1 MGETPRDAQFRLLVG
16 SVRDYAIFLLDCD
29 GYVRSWNPGAER
41 IKGYTADEI
50 IGQHFGVF
58 YAPEERDAGRPQ
70 RELKRALTEGRTEQ
84 HGWRVRKDGSKFWA
98 NVVVTPLFEDGKH
111 VGFAKITRDLTD
123 NVYRTFVE
131 ATNAIVWSADA
142 HGRANAD
149 SPSWRAFTGQSEAE
163 WHGLKGWDPVHPD
176 DLPALRV
183 AWPAA
188 KDRREPFEAE
198 FRMRRHDGVYVWMAC
213 RAIPLLHPD
222 GTVREWF
229 GVTFDISAR
238 KQAEADRARA
248 EAWWRTTLSSIG
260 DGVIATE
267 ADGRVRFLNQ
277 VAESLTGWT
286 ATEAKG
292 RTLTEIFPIF
302 NEETRA
308 VVENPVDKVL
318 REGKIVGLANH
329 TVLVRRDGSERAID
343 DSAAPIRSADGELD
357 GVVLVFRDV
366 SEEKR
371 EDVRRSFLARASD
384 ELLASTDYRDSLA
397 RVAQLIVPRLGDWCA
412 VDIVEN
418 GVREQVAVAHVDPS
432 KVEYAHELD
441 KRYPP
446 DPTSDSGVYRV
457 VRTGTSEL
465 YSEIPRELLENAAV
479 DDDHRRIIRELDLRS
494 AMVVPL
500 RGRERVFGAITFV
513 YAQSDRRYDAADLAF
528 AEDLARRAALIIERR
543 KAHEDAE
550 LANRAKDEFLATVSH
565 ELRTPLQAILGW
577 ATMLKRGA
585 RDPAAAIDAVIR
597 NATAQARLID
607 DMLDVSRIISGK
619 LRLQIGRVDIAG
631 VIRAALDALR
641 PAASAKRIELVETL
655 GPELGAIDADPDRLQ
670 QIVWN
675 LVSNAV
681 KFTSEG
687 GRIEIQAT
695 RDANNV
701 HIAVRDSGIGIAPEH
716 LHAIFERFRQVDSS
730 ATRQQGGLGLGLAI
744 VRYLAEAH
752 GGHVVAS
759 SAGANHGAA
768 FTVTLPLRN
777 VAAAMPQARA
787 RAGGT
792 LAGLRILVVDDDPDG
807 RWLVG
812 EALTDAGA
820 QVDTAGSAPEAFAL
834 FMARPHDVV
843 VSDIGMPGE
852 DGYSLARRLRETGS
866 PTTLIALTAY
876 ARPEDIR
883 ASAAAGFEVHLGK
896 PIDPDGLISA
906 VASAVNGKNS

>member
-1 MGETPRDAQFRLLVG
+1 MGETPRDAQFRLLIE
-16 SVRDYAIFLLDCD
+16 SVRDYAIFLLDRE
-29 GYVRSWNPGAER
+29 GHVRSWNPGAER
-41 IKGYTADEI
+41 IKGYRADEI

-58 YAPEERDAGRPQ
+58 YPPDERNDGRPQ
-70 RELKRALTEGRTEQ
+70 RELERALAEGRAEH
-84 HGWRVRKDGSKFWA
+84 HGWRVRKDGTQFWA
-98 NVVVTPLFEDGKH
+98 NVVMTPLFDGSEH
-111 VGFAKITRDLTD
+111 IGFAKITRDLTD
-123 NVYRTFVE
+123 NVYKTFVE

-142 HGRANAD
+142 LGRANAD
-149 SPSWRAFTGQSEAE
+149 SPSWRAFTGQTEAE
-163 WHGLKGWDPVHPD
+163 WLGLKGWDPVHPD

-188 KDRREPFEAE
+188 KERRAPFEAE
-198 FRMRRHDGVYVWMAC
+198 FRMRRRDGVYVWMAC

-222 GTVREWF
+222 GSVREWF

-238 KQAEADRARA
+238 KQAEADRERA

-267 ADGRVRFLNQ
+267 ADGRVRFLNA
-277 VAESLTGWT
+277 VAESLTGWS
-286 ATEAKG
+286 AAEAKG
-292 RTLTEIFPIF
+292 HPLNEIFPIF

-343 DSAAPIRSADGELD
+343 DSAAPIRAADGVLD

-371 EDVRRSFLARASD
+371 EDVRRNFLAQASD
-384 ELLASTDYRDSLA
+384 ELIASGDYRDSLA
-397 RVAQLIVPRLGDWCA
+397 RMAQLIVPRLADWCA

-432 KVEYAHELD
+432 KVEYAHELN

-446 DPTSDSGVYRV
+446 DPNGGVYRV
-457 VRTGTSEL
+457 VQTGVSEL
-465 YSEIPRELLENAAV
+465 YSEIPREMLERVAI

-494 AMVVPL
+494 GMIVPL
-500 RGRERVFGAITFV
+500 RGRERVFGAITFI

-543 KAHEDAE
+543 KAQEDAE

-619 LRLQIGRVDIAG
+619 LRLQIGRVDIAS
-631 VIRAALDALR
+631 VVRAALDAIR

-655 GPELGAIDADPDRLQ
+655 GPELGAIDADADRLQ

-681 KFTSEG
+681 KFTGEG
-687 GRIEIQAT
+687 GRIEIQAA
-695 RDANNV
+695 RDAQSV
-701 HIAVRDSGIGIAPEH
+701 HITVRDSGIGIAPEH

-752 GGHVVAS
+752 GGNVVAAS
-759 SAGANHGAA
+759 DGANRGAA
-768 FTVTLPLRN
+768 FTVTLPLRSLS
-777 VAAAMPQARA
+777 AAAPPAHART
-787 RAGGT
+787 GGT

-820 QVDTAGSAPEAFAL
+820 RVDTAGSAPEAFAL
-834 FMARPHDVV
+834 FTAHPHDVV

-852 DGYSLARRLRETGS
+852 DGYSLARRLRDTGNR
-866 PTTLIALTAY
+866 TKLIALTAY
-876 ARPEDIR
+876 ARPDDIR
-883 ASAAAGFEVHLGK
+883 ASASAGFEVHLGK

-906 VASAVNGKNS
+906 IAGAVNGKNS